1 VNRKREVIVFGYG
14 DLGIAH
20 GAEKGQLNNELII
33 YRLEKQT
40 LPIGTKLEGDV
51 GKTTDELDTIA
62 RWRFENPDSVQVV
75 IDALEIIK
83 ERLDEVA

>member
-1 VNRKREVIVFGYG
+1 MNRKREVIVFGHG

-20 GAEKGQLNNELII
+20 GAEKGQPDNELII
-33 YRLEKQT
+33 YRLEKRA
-40 LPIGTKLEGDV
+40 LPIGKKLKGDV

-62 RWRFENPDSVQVV
+62 RWRFEDAKSVQVV

-83 ERLDEVA
+83 KRVA